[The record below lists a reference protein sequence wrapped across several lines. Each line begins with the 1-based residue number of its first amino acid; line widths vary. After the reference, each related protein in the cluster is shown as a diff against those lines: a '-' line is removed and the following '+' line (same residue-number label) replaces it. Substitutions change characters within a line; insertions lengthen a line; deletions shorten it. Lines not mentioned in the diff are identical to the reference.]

1 MNISQKLKVNL
12 TSSVSTFL
20 VTSAEAKSALEVA
33 SNVTTRDV
41 YKVSMSGAQLVK
53 GSSVIMTPW
62 SYKKKLLRAMNA
74 LSFATST

>member
-33 SNVTTRDV
+33 FNVTTRDV
-41 YKVSMSGAQLVK
+41 YKVSMSGVQLVK
-53 GSSVIMTPW
+53 GSSVIMTQW
-62 SYKKKLLRAMNA
+62 SYKKKLLRAMSA

>member
-20 VTSAEAKSALEVA
+20 VTSVEAKSALEVA

-41 YKVSMSGAQLVK
+41 YKVSMSGVQLVK
-53 GSSVIMTPW
+53 GSSVIMTQW
-62 SYKKKLLRAMNA
+62 SYKKKLLRAMSA